1 MKKLLT
7 NNNHIKKNKEKKL
20 PPQNLPYHLDDKG
33 RRKFDFSKAHVN
45 ILKAEIMKKREE
57 NLNKNLNVEIS
68 TFKCEKCN
76 LIFTDNIALKNHLNG
91 KKHNFV
97 IGNDLKIKQSTVES
111 VREKLLS
118 RKRGKEEKNKKIKN

>member
-1 MKKLLT
+1 MKKLLR
-7 NNNHIKKNKEKKL
+7 NNNHKKKNKEKKL
-20 PPQNLPYHLDDKG
+20 STQSLPYYLDDKG
-33 RRKFDFSKAHVN
+33 RRKFDFSKVQVN
-45 ILKAEIMKKREE
+45 TVKSEIMKKRED

-76 LIFTDNIALKNHLNG
+76 LTFTDNIALKNHLNG

-97 IGNDLKIKQSTVES
+97 IGNDLKVKQSTVES

-118 RKRGKEEKNKKIKN
+118 KKRGKEQKNNK